1 MDRPVH
7 INALASRQSG
17 MSLIEL
23 MVAMILGIF
32 LMLGAVTVFNQ
43 SRSTY
48 RAAEG
53 LARLQEVGRL
63 AMDVVESDL
72 RMANFW
78 GMNADATF
86 IVNRAGSGDPL
97 PSAFTAGQGA
107 ILSSCGGNNS
117 NWAIDLDNY
126 IGGSNNGYGLSC
138 AAATGYTPVG
148 TADVLALRRANTA
161 RPATLNVNRVYLQT
175 SRIQGE
181 LFIPACTD
189 PTSASCIPPS
199 FLPPVS
205 QSRELEAH
213 AYYVADRSTLRTDV
227 PSLRRKRL
235 ANVNDATNAYV
246 DEEIV
251 SGIEDLQIQFGI
263 DTNGDSNVDQYVNPG
278 AVAGNQVVSAT
289 IWLRVRAEDPD
300 YSHTDGRSY
309 QYADM
314 ASAFTPN
321 DNYRRIVISK
331 TILLRNTR
339 V

>member
-1 MDRPVH
+1 MDRPVR
-7 INALASRQSG
+7 NYARASRQSG

-97 PSAFTAGQGA
+97 PSAFTAAQGA

-126 IGGSNNGYGLSC
+126 LGGSNNDGNLGSV
-138 AAATGYTPVG
+138 APFAPGFAIVAGHSGSTDFPTTPG
-148 TADVLALRRANTA
+148 AFSSAG
-161 RPATLNVNRVYLQT
+161 PATPHRTVSLEITFAR
-175 SRIQGE
+175 SRSE
-181 LFIPACTD
+181 P
-189 PTSASCIPPS
+189 
-199 FLPPVS
+199 
-205 QSRELEAH
+205 
-213 AYYVADRSTLRTDV
+213 
-227 PSLRRKRL
+227 
-235 ANVNDATNAYV
+235 
-246 DEEIV
+246 
-251 SGIEDLQIQFGI
+251 
-263 DTNGDSNVDQYVNPG
+263 
-278 AVAGNQVVSAT
+278 
-289 IWLRVRAEDPD
+289 W
-300 YSHTDGRSY
+300 
-309 QYADM
+309 
-314 ASAFTPN
+314 
-321 DNYRRIVISK
+321 
-331 TILLRNTR
+331 
-339 V
+339 